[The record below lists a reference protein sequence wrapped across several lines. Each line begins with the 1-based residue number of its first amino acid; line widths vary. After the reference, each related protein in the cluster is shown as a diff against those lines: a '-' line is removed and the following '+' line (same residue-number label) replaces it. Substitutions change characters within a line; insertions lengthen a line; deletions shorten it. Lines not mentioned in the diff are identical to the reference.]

1 MPMHQWDLKTQMLD
15 AIRENG
21 GFVNCHAHFDKAFY
35 ITKDGL
41 DQSMV
46 DMEVKWNMS
55 DQLKR
60 ESTQEQIEERIR
72 HGLDILVKQGCTLA
86 CTFIDAYDVVGHRG
100 IDAALKVREEYK
112 DIIDV
117 RFMGQPLA
125 GLTNITAIQLFES
138 ITEKCD
144 IVGGLPSKDRP
155 HDDRHFDMLFRI
167 AKNQHKPL
175 HIHIDQENNPHER
188 DTEKLIAYTKK
199 FGYEGRV
206 VAIHAISVSAQ
217 PKTYR
222 QEIYKGL
229 VDAGIAVV
237 TCPSAGIA
245 MRQLDEYTSP
255 IHNSLANVP
264 EMIEAGVVVGLGVD
278 NVYDYYQPFV
288 DGDMWFELRMLQE
301 ACRYYNFE
309 ELVKI
314 ATTNGRKI
322 LNIT

>member
-1 MPMHQWDLKTQMLD
+1 MHQWNLKQQMLD
-15 AIRENG
+15 AIADRG

-35 ITKDGL
+35 ITKEGL

-60 ESTQEQIEERIR
+60 ESTQEDIEKRIR
-72 HGLDILVKQGCTLA
+72 HGLDILVAQGCQLA
-86 CTFIDAYDVVGHRG
+86 CSFIDAYDVVGERA
-100 IDAALKVREEYK
+100 IDAALKVKEEYK
-112 DIIDV
+112 DRIDV
-117 RFMGQPLA
+117 RYMGQPLA
-125 GLTNITAIQLFES
+125 GLTDIKSIQLFERV
-138 ITEKCD
+138 TEKCD

-155 HDDRHFDMLFRI
+155 HEDRHFDMLFNI
-167 AKNQHKPL
+167 ARNQNKPL

-199 FGYEGRV
+199 YGYEGRV

-217 PKTYR
+217 SKEYR
-222 QEIYKGL
+222 TNIYKGL
-229 VDAGIAVV
+229 ADAGIAVV

-245 MRQLDEYTSP
+245 MRQLDAYMSP

-264 EMIEAGVVVGLGVD
+264 EMIDAGVVVGLGID

-301 ACRYYNFE
+301 ACRYYNFQ
-309 ELVKI
+309 ELVNI